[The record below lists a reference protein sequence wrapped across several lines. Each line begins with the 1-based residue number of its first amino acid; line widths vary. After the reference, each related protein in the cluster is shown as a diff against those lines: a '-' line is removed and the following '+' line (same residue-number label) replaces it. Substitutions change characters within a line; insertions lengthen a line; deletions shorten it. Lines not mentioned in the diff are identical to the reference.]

1 MVTLTAMD
9 FLSFSTATEQLAA
22 QASWISYGPARL
34 SSAALVSSYHNQ
46 PELKMAPH
54 MPTDPK
60 NFTNAVQNNGAWWAD
75 NSDELNERFNAWLAN

>member
-1 MVTLTAMD
+1 
-9 FLSFSTATEQLAA
+9 
-22 QASWISYGPARL
+22 
-34 SSAALVSSYHNQ
+34 
-46 PELKMAPH
+46 MAPH